1 MLALAC
7 PRPVGFKLSCHQ
19 LKHTLCMVQAF
30 QKKQPGCHVQKKA
43 GELEREK
50 AESAGREQRERAE
63 RERELDK

>member
-7 PRPVGFKLSCHQ
+7 PRLVGFKLSCHQ

-50 AESAGREQRERAE
+50 AESVSRKRAE
-63 RERELDK
+63 RESREREGAG